1 MNEIRKNQIKRI
13 LNQEKRKRKAKIR
26 LVAGALVVSMG
37 LTLAYF
43 SFFNKNNASA
53 DTSES
58 ASAIESV
65 NESNEAYTDK
75 VLSYKIVSEDSPAYK
90 AVKVNPEISYRL
102 KKGDYI
108 EFYGQKDTWAKISK
122 NGQIAYIQY
131 DKLIASKDNEL
142 VVKRGLLM
150 DGKNY
155 TIPEGFNE
163 VFDPEVENA
172 LLVMIEAMKREG
184 YDIGVSKKLI
194 EKDYEKQVLDKD
206 AEFDYPDYKN
216 HTLRTGKSVEF
227 SIKDNKS
234 FKESNEGRWL
244 QANAHKFGFILR
256 YPRGEESVTGFYPN
270 DRIYRYV
277 GVDIATDMYE
287 NDMTLE
293 EYFDL

>member
-26 LVAGALVVSMG
+26 LITGALAVSMG

-53 DTSES
+53 DTGENLSIVES
-58 ASAIESV
+58 I
-65 NESNEAYTDK
+65 NELNEEYTDK
-75 VLSYKIVSEDSPAYK
+75 VISYKSLSEDSPAYK
-90 AVKVNPEISYRL
+90 SVKTNPEISYRL
-102 KKGDYI
+102 KKGDYV
-108 EFYGQKDTWAKISK
+108 EFYGQKNTWAKISK

-131 DKLIASKDNEL
+131 DKLIASEKNEL

-150 DGKNY
+150 DGKGY
-155 TIPEGFNE
+155 TVPEDFNE
-163 VFDPEVENA
+163 AFDPEVENA

-184 YDIGVSKKLI
+184 YDIGVSKKLL
-194 EKDYEKQVLDKD
+194 EKDYVKEELAKD
-206 AEFDYPDYKN
+206 SEFDYPDYTN

-227 SIKDNKS
+227 SVKDNKS
-234 FKESNEGRWL
+234 FKESNEARWL
-244 QANAHKFGFILR
+244 QSNAHKYGFILR
-256 YPRGEESVTGFYPN
+256 YPRGEEKVTGFYSN

>member
-26 LVAGALVVSMG
+26 LVAGALAVSMG

-58 ASAIESV
+58 APAIESA

-90 AVKVNPEISYRL
+90 AVKINPEISYRL
-102 KKGDYI
+102 KKGDYV

-122 NGQIAYIQY
+122 NNQIAYIQY

-155 TIPEGFNE
+155 TIPEDFNE
-163 VFDPEVENA
+163 AFDPEVENA

-184 YDIGVSKKLI
+184 YDIGVSKKLL
-194 EKDYEKQVLDKD
+194 EKDYEKQ
-206 AEFDYPDYKN
+206 E
-216 HTLRTGKSVEF
+216 LRV
-227 SIKDNKS
+227 
-234 FKESNEGRWL
+234 
-244 QANAHKFGFILR
+244 
-256 YPRGEESVTGFYPN
+256 FYQ
-270 DRIYRYV
+270 R
-277 GVDIATDMYE
+277 
-287 NDMTLE
+287 
-293 EYFDL
+293 